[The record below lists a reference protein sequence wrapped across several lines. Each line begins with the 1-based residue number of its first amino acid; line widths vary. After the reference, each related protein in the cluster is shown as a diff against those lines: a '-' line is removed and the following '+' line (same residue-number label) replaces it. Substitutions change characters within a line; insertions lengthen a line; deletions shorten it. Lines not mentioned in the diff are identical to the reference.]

1 MDKTNTPITMK
12 LFVITL
18 LSLSFLVNANAQ
30 LIFNE
35 VCYDPSNVGLEGD
48 ANGDGTYNQTQ
59 DEFVELINTGNADLD
74 ISRYRIC
81 DRVLATGLK
90 TVRHTVARGTIIP
103 PGGAFVVFGGGAA
116 VGAFGGAIVRVD
128 LGTQG
133 LSLANSGESVL
144 VEDSL
149 GNFVDSLDTDA
160 LSDNPNESY
169 TRNPDITGNYVQH
182 NTAAPGKLFSPG
194 TRVNGAPFNTV
205 LTVQADAAIH
215 RFSIWPNPAKDKV
228 RFRLNAG
235 ESGSFELVNKWG
247 QRLQKFES
255 KDGLLDIAEIP
266 NGLYFIQATVNG
278 QRYSSKLLIER

>member
-1 MDKTNTPITMK
+1 MK
-12 LFVITL
+12 IFFATFFC
-18 LSLSFLVNANAQ
+18 LSFWIAGEAQ
-30 LIFNE
+30 LKLNE
-35 VCYDPSNVGLEGD
+35 VCYDPSNTALDGD

-59 DEFVELINTGNADLD
+59 DEFVELINTGTADLD

-149 GNFVDSLDTDA
+149 GNILDSLDTDA

-182 NTAAPGKLFSPG
+182 NAAFAGKLFSPG
-194 TRVNGAPFNTV
+194 TQVNGAPFNTV
-205 LTVQADAAIH
+205 LSVQAEAALH
-215 RFSIWPNPAKDKV
+215 RFSLWPNPASDYV
-228 RFRLNAG
+228 RFSLSNGEKGFFEIFESAG
-235 ESGSFELVNKWG
+235 KRIAGQWSESGLADISALP
-247 QRLQKFES
+247 
-255 KDGLLDIAEIP
+255 DGLYQIRVSTAEKTYTSR
-266 NGLYFIQATVNG
+266 LVVA
-278 QRYSSKLLIER
+278 R